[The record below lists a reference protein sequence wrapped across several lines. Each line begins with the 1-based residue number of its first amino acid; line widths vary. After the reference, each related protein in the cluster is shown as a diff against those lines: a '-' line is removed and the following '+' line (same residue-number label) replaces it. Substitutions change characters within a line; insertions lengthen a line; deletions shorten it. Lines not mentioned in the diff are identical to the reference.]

1 MGKPI
6 PYNEQARR
14 THTNAVG
21 EGLDPPVASIA
32 PAGRGNTSSI
42 LAEKP
47 ILGAFQGGRGMV

>member
-32 PAGRGNTSSI
+32 PASRGNTSSI
-42 LAEKP
+42 LAKKP
-47 ILGAFQGGRGMV
+47 IWGLFKERGGMV